1 MSVHRTETGSWR
13 VRWRDGGRLRSRTFT
28 QRRDARA
35 WDAEVE
41 RLRQLG
47 PLGLPQ
53 LEKGA
58 ITIDEWVATGYA
70 DSLASV
76 TDRTRAGYSVLYRAH
91 LAPTFADVPLREV
104 TVEQIAAWQ
113 AERQRAG
120 AGAES
125 VRKAL
130 MLLGAI
136 LQRAVEAGRI
146 PVNPQR
152 NVRKP
157 KPPMKQEK
165 RPLAPATVEVM
176 RRHLLSPEPVGVSGS
191 RPGQRARRRHER
203 ERRDPHTCLRDATLV
218 SVLAYAGLRPFEAL
232 TLTWGH
238 VQDRTIVVNAPK
250 TGERRSVRMLAP
262 LAADLAAWRLACG
275 HPDDSSLLFPSV
287 SGKVWSQEAYKSW
300 SRRTFDRAAEAA
312 GRPDATPYTLR
323 HSFASLLLREDP
335 DVSYVAEQLGHSKH
349 VTLDTYAHVIA
360 ELRGAGRVSA
370 EDVIRAARE
379 GSVPSE
385 FPRAITERTA

>member
-1 MSVHRTETGSWR
+1 M
-13 VRWRDGGRLRSRTFT
+13 RSRTFS

-58 ITIDEWVATGYA
+58 ITVDEWVASGFA

-76 TDRTRAGYSVLYRAH
+76 ADRTRAGYSVLYRAH
-91 LAPTFADVPLREV
+91 LAATFAQVPLREI
-104 TVEQIAAWQ
+104 TVEQISAWQ

-120 AGAES
+120 AGVES
-125 VRKAL
+125 VRKAH

-146 PVNPQR
+146 PLNPQR
-152 NVRKP
+152 LVRKP
-157 KPPMKQEK
+157 KPPMRQEK

-176 RRHLLSPEPVGVSGS
+176 RHHLLSPEPVEVSGS
-191 RPGQRARRRHER
+191 RPGQRARRRHKR
-203 ERRDPHTCLRDATLV
+203 NRRDPHTCLRDATLV

-232 TLTWGH
+232 TLTWGNVH
-238 VQDRTIVVNAPK
+238 DRTIVVNAPK
-250 TGERRSVRMLAP
+250 TGKRRSVRLLAP
-262 LAADLAAWRLACG
+262 LAADLSAWRLASSN
-275 HPDDSSLLFPSV
+275 PADSRLLFPSQT
-287 SGKVWSQEAYKSW
+287 GEIWSQEAYKSW
-300 SRRTFDRAAEAA
+300 TRRTFDPAAKAA
-312 GRPDATPYTLR
+312 GRPDATPYTCR

-335 DVSYVAEQLGHSKH
+335 DVSYVADQLGHSKH

-370 EDVIRAARE
+370 EDVIRAARD

-385 FPRAITERTA
+385 FPRTIRERVA